1 MGRRWTSALAVA
13 GLVLMSGTAAGK
25 SPMPP
30 THSMAL
36 DAVADTVAADLLQ
49 GATFP
54 SGRPV
59 ALATPTPGDTLGLL
73 TQSLMERM
81 KALGVPVRI
90 ARGDAMPSDLDRG
103 LSPMGAQPGVA
114 PGDSALAATS
124 SSSHVSDPAAPL
136 RLQVLVEGSGVTYV
150 RRLGSFPFGTKG
162 YERLAGMRASATLFD
177 PQNGDVVWTRSAAR
191 SASDVVPKGDVAYA
205 ATGSGYLNPPVPRGG
220 GTRWLEPMIVIGVV
234 TGLVVLFYSNRN

>member
-1 MGRRWTSALAVA
+1 MGRRGVGAFLLLGMLS
-13 GLVLMSGTAAGK
+13 SGPAWAK
-25 SPMPP
+25 SSMPS

-36 DAVADTVAADLLQ
+36 DAVADTVAGDLLR

-54 SGRPV
+54 GGRPV
-59 ALATPTPGDTLGLL
+59 AMVTPAPGDTLGLL

-81 KALGVPVRI
+81 KALGVSVRL
-90 ARGDAMPSDLDRG
+90 ARGESVA
-103 LSPMGAQPGVA
+103 PGMENTGGIPPRTT
-114 PGDSALAATS
+114 PGDSAAAS
-124 SSSHVSDPAAPL
+124 DLSDPAGPL
-136 RLQVLVEGSGVTYV
+136 QLRVLVEGSGVTYV

-191 SASDVVPKGDVAYA
+191 SASDVVAKGDVAYA
-205 ATGSGYLNPPVPRGG
+205 ASGSGYLNPPVPQGG
-220 GTRWLEPMIVIGVV
+220 GIRWLEPMIVIGVV

>member
-1 MGRRWTSALAVA
+1 MGRRWTSAVILV
-13 GLVLMSGTAAGK
+13 GLVLVSGTAAAK
-25 SPMPP
+25 SPLPP

-36 DAVADTVAADLLQ
+36 DAVADTVAGDLLK

-54 SGRPV
+54 PGRPV
-59 ALATPTPGDTLGLL
+59 ALATPAPGDTLGLL

-90 ARGDAMPSDLDRG
+90 ARSEG
-103 LSPMGAQPGVA
+103 LAPRLESATPLNGVPTGNA
-114 PGDSALAATS
+114 TGDSAAIAAS
-124 SSSHVSDPAAPL
+124 AANHDPAAPL

-191 SASDVVPKGDVAYA
+191 SASDVVPKGEVAYA

>member
-1 MGRRWTSALAVA
+1 MGRRWIVAVVLA
-13 GLVLMSGTAAGK
+13 GLVTMSGSATAK

-36 DAVADTVAADLLQ
+36 DAVADTVAGDLLK
-49 GATFP
+49 GASFP
-54 SGRPV
+54 AGRPV
-59 ALATPTPGDTLGLL
+59 EILAPVPGDTLGLL
-73 TQSLMERM
+73 TQSLIERM
-81 KALGVPVRI
+81 KAIYVPVRLPH
-90 ARGDAMPSDLDRG
+90 AVDTAAGVGSAGTPG
-103 LSPMGAQPGVA
+103 LVPI
-114 PGDSALAATS
+114 GDSVQVIQGQRQS
-124 SSSHVSDPAAPL
+124 NPMSPL
-136 RLQVLVEGSGVTYV
+136 QLRVLVEGSGVTYV

-177 PQNGDVVWTRSAAR
+177 PENGDVVWTRSAAR